1 MLHKCSCR
9 VGGLL
14 LMVMLLGGCLL
25 GVGAMLGVG
34 AYQWMEGT
42 MAKDYPRTMEPTYH
56 ACVDACK
63 IMKLDIKKESYS
75 PMNSSI
81 TAKAPDGTNVYID
94 LIARPNNITTV
105 KVRFGLMGNKDQ
117 SGYFHRNVMKN
128 LGIQ

>member
-1 MLHKCSCR
+1 
-9 VGGLL
+9 
-14 LMVMLLGGCLL
+14 MVMLLGGCLL